1 MTWVQL
7 PLRVRFCCFEP
18 LDVSE
23 CVHLFSR
30 RVLRQHARPRT
41 PRSNLHHTRDCA
53 HTAAPRTLTIA
64 PSLHAHFPSHL
75 CGDNSGEH
83 VAWAGTLYAGRKQ
96 GCMQL
101 QLAQLL
107 RRAHWRCRAST
118 PVHSSGF
125 TLLSRGTVRN
135 DAACGGRRQT
145 SAAGVECAV
154 QLTVALSERIALV
167 LGGHTHSPSDV
178 QSCYASARTHSNIH
192 TLACGV
198 GGEADDRMCTARL
211 ADATS
216 TRGHGHRGRA
226 RHARWMTCATRWSES
241 RLVARHVVCPP
252 TVLTKHG

>member
-1 MTWVQL
+1 VRQGTWQAL
-7 PLRVRFCCFEP
+7 PLAHLRSAHARHSRGIAATHADHLQVAAVGRTAAATPSTPWRARWRAAAERRGFLTCVQP
-18 LDVSE
+18 LRLPQVIRLGSG
-23 CVHLFSR
+23 C
-30 RVLRQHARPRT
+30 ARPR
-41 PRSNLHHTRDCA
+41 RARGQSGLARGRD
-53 HTAAPRTLTIA
+53 
-64 PSLHAHFPSHL
+64 
-75 CGDNSGEH
+75 
-83 VAWAGTLYAGRKQ
+83 
-96 GCMQL
+96 
-101 QLAQLL
+101 
-107 RRAHWRCRAST
+107 
-118 PVHSSGF
+118 PVPHQQS
-125 TLLSRGTVRN
+125 
-135 DAACGGRRQT
+135 
-145 SAAGVECAV
+145 
-154 QLTVALSERIALV
+154 TVALSERIALV